1 MIVLVKHSADCTECI
16 TRKTLCDDTSHMA
29 LSHGILMARASGLGL
44 AKIHVHKKWLSIL
57 AKEKAMKISNGDG
70 IYI

>member
-1 MIVLVKHSADCTECI
+1 MIVLVKHSADCT
-16 TRKTLCDDTSHMA
+16 RKTLRDDRSHMA

-44 AKIHVHKKWLSIL
+44 AKIHIHKKWLSIL
-57 AKEKAMKISNGDG
+57 CKLAKEKDMKISNGDC